1 MKITSA
7 AGVIALLDEKEAEL
21 KVFALKKLNHIVS
34 DFWAEVSDVVTKIE
48 VLYEDETFI
57 ERKLA
62 ALVASKV
69 YYHLGAFEE
78 SLTYALGAGELF
90 DVNATSEYV
99 ETIIA
104 KCIDHYT
111 KLRIQNA
118 EEVEENQVSI
128 DTRLEAVVN
137 RMFQRCFDD
146 AKYKQAVGIALETR
160 RIDIFRDAIMKSDD
174 VPGMLAYSVKVCMS
188 LIQNRQ
194 FRNTVLRVLVNLY
207 LNLAIPDYINVCQC
221 FIFLDDTQA
230 VADILEKLIK
240 ESEESTLMA
249 YQIGFDLYESATQKF
264 LSRIQSALRAV
275 APLPI
280 PGTPSSSVATATT
293 PDTTTPVKESESMET
308 DESSRAV
315 SETPIETPKPTQ
327 LTEAD
332 KLHQDRITKLTTILG
347 GETTIDLHL
356 QFLIRTNK
364 TDLQILKNTKDAVR
378 NSVCHTATVIAN
390 SFMHC
395 GTTSDQFLRDNLEWL
410 ARATNWAKFTA
421 TASLGV
427 IHKGHEKEALN
438 LMSTYLPKDTG
449 PGSAYQ
455 EGGGLFA
462 LGLIHA
468 NHGGE
473 ITDYLL
479 NQLKEAT
486 SDMIRH
492 GGCLGLGLAAM
503 GTARMD
509 VYEQLKFNLY
519 QDDAVTGEA
528 AGLAMGLVM
537 IGSKFA
543 TAIEDMV
550 AYAQETQHEK
560 ILRGLSLGIALTMF
574 GRLEE
579 ADALI
584 ESLSRDKDPLLRA
597 SGMHTVAMAYCGT
610 GNNKAIRRL
619 LHVAVS
625 DVNDDVRRAA
635 VTALGFLLFRTPEQC
650 PSVVSLLSE
659 SYNPHVR
666 YGAAMALGIACAG
679 TGNKDAINLLEPMTN
694 DPVNYVRQGA
704 FIASALIL
712 IQQNEVTSPK
722 VATFRTMYSKV
733 ITDKHDD
740 VMAKFGAILAQG
752 ILDAGGRNVTIHLQS
767 RTGHTHMASVV
778 GLLVFTHFWFWFPL
792 AHFLSLAFVPT
803 TIVGLNADLK
813 MPVMEF
819 KSNAKPSTYAYPPP
833 LETPKEKEK
842 EKVTTAVLSITA
854 KQKKKEKK
862 EESDKMEVDE
872 EKKDD
877 EKEKT
882 EDTAKEK
889 EQEKETKKEDKGKD
903 EEKEKEEKKEPEP
916 NFEMIASPGRV
927 MHAQLKVLSMPD
939 GARYVPLKPVHI
951 GGIIMLKDTKCQ
963 EPQDIIQPVPAG
975 GPKVEEEEE
984 PEPPE
989 PFEYIED

>member
-21 KVFALKKLNHIVS
+21 KVFALKKLNLIVD

-48 VLYEDETFI
+48 VLYEDEAFI

-111 KLRIQNA
+111 KLRVQNS
-118 EEVEENQVSI
+118 EDEDNICTI
-128 DTRLEAVVN
+128 DPRLEAVVN

-160 RIDIFRDAIMKSDD
+160 RIDVFKDAIMQSDD
-174 VPGMLAYSVKVCMS
+174 VAVMLAYSIKVCMS

-194 FRNTVLRVLVNLY
+194 FRNTVLKVLVNLY
-207 LNLAIPDYINVCQC
+207 LSLDIPDYINVCQC
-221 FIFLDDTQA
+221 FIFLDDPQA
-230 VADILEKLIK
+230 VADILEKLLK
-240 ESEESTLMA
+240 DTEDTTLMA

-264 LSRIQSALRAV
+264 SSRVQAALRAV

-280 PGTPSSSVATATT
+280 PGTPAVNSDSTVST
-293 PDTTTPVKESESMET
+293 PADTTTPAKDSESMDT
-308 DESSRAV
+308 DQSSRGV
-315 SETPIETPKPTQ
+315 SDTPIETPKPLQ
-327 LTEAD
+327 LTETD

-347 GETTIDLHL
+347 GQATIDLHL

-364 TDLQILKNTKDAVR
+364 TDMQILKNTKDAVR

-390 SFMHC
+390 AYMHC

-410 ARATNWAKFTA
+410 SRATNWAKFTA
-421 TASLGV
+421 TASLGI

-455 EGGGLFA
+455 EGGGLYA

-479 NQLKEAT
+479 NQLKEAS

-492 GGCLGLGLAAM
+492 GACLGLGLAAI

-537 IGSKFA
+537 IGSKLA
-543 TAIEDMV
+543 VAIEDMV

-584 ESLSRDKDPLLRA
+584 ESLSRDKDALLRA

-610 GNNKAIRRL
+610 GSNKAIRKL

-635 VTALGFLLFRTPEQC
+635 VTALGFILFRTPEQC

-679 TGNKDAINLLEPMTN
+679 TGNKEAINLLEPMTN

-704 FIASALIL
+704 FIASALIM
-712 IQQNEVTSPK
+712 IQQNEVTCPK
-722 VATFRTMYSKV
+722 VAAFRTMYSKV
-733 ITDKHDD
+733 IADKHDD

-752 ILDAGGRNVTIHLQS
+752 ILDAGGRNVTVSLQS

-792 AHFLSLAFVPT
+792 SHFLSLAFVPT
-803 TIVGLNADLK
+803 NVIGLNADLQ
-813 MPVMEF
+813 MPVLEF
-819 KSNAKPSTYAYPPP
+819 KSSAKPSTYAYPPP

-872 EKKDD
+872 EKKDE

-882 EDTAKEK
+882 DATIKVKEESEENKSKEK
-889 EQEKETKKEDKGKD
+889 EKETK
-903 EEKEKEEKKEPEP
+903 EEKKEEKKEPEP
-916 NFEMIASPGRV
+916 SFEMLSNPPRV
-927 MHAQLKVLSMPD
+927 MQGQLKVLSLPED
-939 GARYVPLKPVHI
+939 CRYTPLKSVHI
-951 GGIIMLKDTKCQ
+951 GGIVMLKDNKSQ

-975 GPKVEEEEE
+975 GPKEEEE

-989 PFEYIED
+989 PFEYTED